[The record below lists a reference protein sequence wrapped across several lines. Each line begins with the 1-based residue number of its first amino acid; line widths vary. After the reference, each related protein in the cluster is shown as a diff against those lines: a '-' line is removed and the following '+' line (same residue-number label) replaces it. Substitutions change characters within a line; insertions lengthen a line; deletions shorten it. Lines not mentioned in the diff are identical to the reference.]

1 MIKLLLTWH
10 NKTIDGGFKKLF
22 HNHIINVYLF
32 SVCICY
38 LHSYS
43 HTNIQTHLAD
53 WLKYHLSILL
63 NDSICNWSC
72 LDMNFVMFSG
82 GITLRIKR
90 LKHFHIFANENILV
104 LQCLDIW
111 YQKGIHQLTKNMI
124 LWRWYV
130 PLIFV
135 KLFQQKRET
144 QPTIWNQVQ
153 T

>member
-38 LHSYS
+38 LHS

-63 NDSICNWSC
+63 NDSICNLLC
-72 LDMNFVMFSG
+72 LDMNSRMFSMLFSG

-111 YQKGIHQLTKNMI
+111 YQKGIYQQTKNMI

-144 QPTIWNQVQ
+144 
-153 T
+153 